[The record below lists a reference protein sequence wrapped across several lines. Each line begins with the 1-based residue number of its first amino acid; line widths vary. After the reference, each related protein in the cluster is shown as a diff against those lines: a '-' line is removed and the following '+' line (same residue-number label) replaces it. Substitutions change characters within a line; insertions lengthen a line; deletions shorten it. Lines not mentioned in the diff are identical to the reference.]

1 MDDVHGNTR
10 LPKQP
15 YEAVSQ
21 QTLTRPSYGADSVA
35 GPLQEACPEC
45 LQSNPLSF
53 VPLPH
58 NHQHP
63 IVALEP
69 PLLVAE

>member
-10 LPKQP
+10 LLGQP
-15 YEAVSQ
+15 YEAVNQ
-21 QTLTRPSYGADSVA
+21 ETLTHPPYDVDNVA

-58 NHQHP
+58 NIQCP
-63 IVALEP
+63 IMALDP
-69 PLLVAE
+69 PLLVSK